1 MMKILTVVGARPQ
14 FIKAAVV
21 SREIKKH
28 NGMEEVMV
36 HTGQHYDE
44 NMSEIF
50 FTELEIPDP
59 HYNLGLND
67 MDAPVMTGR
76 MMEQL
81 HGVVVKESPD
91 WVLVY
96 GDTNSTL
103 AGALV
108 AKQNRCKLG
117 HVEAGLRSH
126 NMSMLEELN
135 RITVDRISDILFCP
149 TDAAMINLRNEGYD
163 HFKTRMILSGDVMYD
178 AALYNSKLALER
190 SKILEKIKEKDFI
203 LVTMHR
209 SENVDHPDVLF
220 NLVEALN
227 EISKKHKIILPLH
240 PRTRKRMQEFNL
252 QFDFETLDPIGYLD
266 MIRLLMDCKLV
277 MTDGGGL
284 QKEAYFFSKHCI
296 TMRERTEWTE
306 LVKHGYNVI
315 AGTDKSQLL
324 RSFEQMM
331 KKQSD
336 FTHKLYGNGNAGQV
350 IVDALSKY

>member
-1 MMKILTVVGARPQ
+1 MKILTVVGARPQ
-14 FIKAAVV
+14 FVKAAVV
-21 SREIKKH
+21 SREIKKRS
-28 NGMEEVMV
+28 GLEEVMV

-50 FTELEIPDP
+50 FTELEIPKP
-59 HYNLGLND
+59 NYNLGLND

-81 HGVVVKESPD
+81 HGVMEKESPD

-108 AKQNRCKLG
+108 AKQNRTRLG

-126 NMSMLEELN
+126 NISMLEELN

-163 HFKTRMILSGDVMYD
+163 HFKSKMILSGDVMYD
-178 AALYNSKLALER
+178 AALYNSKLAVER
-190 SKILEKIKEKDFI
+190 SGILDKVDAKDFI

-209 SENVDHPDVLF
+209 SENVDRPEVLSS
-220 NLVEALN
+220 LVDALN
-227 EISKKHKIILPLH
+227 EISKKCKIVLPLH
-240 PRTRKRMQEFNL
+240 PRTKKRMQEFNL
-252 QFDFETLDPIGYLD
+252 AFDFETFEPLGYLD
-266 MIRLLMDCKLV
+266 MIRLLMDCRLV

-296 TMRERTEWTE
+296 TLRERTEWTE

-315 AGTDKSQLL
+315 VGSDRSQILKA
-324 RSFEQMM
+324 FDMM
-331 KKQSD
+331 SRKQSD
-336 FTHKLYGNGNAGQV
+336 FSHKLYGEGNAGEA
-350 IVDALSKY
+350 IVNALLKT

>member
-1 MMKILTVVGARPQ
+1 MKILTVVGARPQ
-14 FIKAAVV
+14 FVKAAVV

-28 NGMEEVMV
+28 SDVDEVMV

-50 FTELEIPDP
+50 FTELEIPKP
-59 HYNLGLND
+59 QYNLNLND

-81 HGVVVKESPD
+81 HGVVLKEKPD

-108 AKQNRCKLG
+108 AKQNRIKLG

-126 NMSMLEELN
+126 NMNMLEELN
-135 RITVDRISDILFCP
+135 RIMVDRISDVLFCP

-163 HFKTRMILSGDVMYD
+163 HFKTKMILSGDVMYD
-178 AALYNSKLALER
+178 AALYNSKLALQK
-190 SKILEKIKEKDFI
+190 SKITDSIRDKDFI
-203 LVTMHR
+203 LVTIHR
-209 SENVDHPDVLF
+209 SENVDHPEILSS
-220 NLVEALN
+220 LVDALN
-227 EISKKHKIILPLH
+227 EISKKCRIVLPLH
-240 PRTRKRMQEFNL
+240 PRTKKRMQEFNL
-252 QFDFETLDPIGYLD
+252 RFNFETIDPVGYLD
-266 MIRLLMDCKLV
+266 MIRLLMDCKMV

-296 TMRERTEWTE
+296 TLRERTEWTE

-315 AGTDKSQLL
+315 VGSDRMQILKA
-324 RSFEQMM
+324 FEQMG
-331 KKQSD
+331 KKEGD
-336 FTHKLYGNGNAGQV
+336 FSKKLYGDGNAGRV
-350 IVDALSKY
+350 IVDTLIKS

>member
-21 SREIKKH
+21 SREIKARS
-28 NGMEEVMV
+28 NMEEVMV

-50 FTELEIPDP
+50 FKELEIPEP
-59 HYNLGLND
+59 HYNLNLND

-76 MMEQL
+76 MMEQI
-81 HGVVVKESPD
+81 HGVILNEHPD

-108 AKQNRCKLG
+108 AKQNRIRLG

-135 RITVDRISDILFCP
+135 RITVDRISDVLFCP

-163 HFKTRMILSGDVMYD
+163 HFKSKMILSGDVMYD
-178 AALYNSKLALER
+178 AALYNSKLAEQR
-190 SKILEKIKEKDFI
+190 SKIMEVVGGEEYI

-209 SENVDHPDVLF
+209 SENVDHPDVLSS
-220 NLVEALN
+220 LVDALN
-227 EISKKHKIILPLH
+227 EISKKCRIVLPLH
-240 PRTRKRMQEFNL
+240 PRTKKRMAEFNL
-252 QFDFETLDPIGYLD
+252 KFDFETLEPIGYLD
-266 MIRLLMDCKLV
+266 MIRLLMGCKLV

-306 LVKHGYNVI
+306 LVKHGYNAIVGSDRNQI
-315 AGTDKSQLL
+315 LKA
-324 RSFEQMM
+324 FAQMS
-331 KKQSD
+331 KKESG
-336 FTHKLYGNGNAGQV
+336 FSRKLYGDGNAGKI
-350 IVDALSKY
+350 IVDALVKS

>member
-1 MMKILTVVGARPQ
+1 MVKILTVVGARPQ

-21 SREIKKH
+21 SREIKERS
-28 NGMEEVMV
+28 GVEEVMV

-50 FTELEIPDP
+50 FTELKIPKP
-59 HYNLGLND
+59 HYNLDLND

-81 HGVVVKESPD
+81 HGVIVKEKPD

-108 AKQNRCKLG
+108 AKQNRIKLG

-135 RITVDRISDILFCP
+135 RITVDRISDVLFCP

-163 HFKTRMILSGDVMYD
+163 HFKSKMVLSGDVMYD
-178 AALYNSKLALER
+178 AALYNSKLAEKIPI
-190 SKILEKIKEKDFI
+190 SKINGSKDFV

-209 SENVDHPDVLF
+209 SENVDHPDVLS
-220 NLVEALN
+220 NLVDAVN
-227 EISKKHKIILPLH
+227 EISSKCKVVLPLH

-252 QFDFETLDPIGYLD
+252 SFDFETIEPVGYLD
-266 MIRLLMDCKLV
+266 MIRLLMDCRLV

-306 LVKHGYNVI
+306 LVKHGYNAIVGSDRTQI
-315 AGTDKSQLL
+315 LKAFD
-324 RSFEQMM
+324 QMS
-331 KKQSD
+331 KKQSG
-336 FTHKLYGNGNAGQV
+336 FTHKLYGDGHAGKI
-350 IVDALSKY
+350 IVDTLLKS